1 MEISSKE
8 NLEKYRIMIVE
19 DEPDIAE
26 GLKYL
31 IERMGY
37 SYFVTGIF
45 YNVETKLAKFAPW
58 NKVILYGN
66 PMALLLTSARKCMIY
81 DQTPARKFLLLW
93 MVLSFIL
100 SAIGVKIIYKYEN
113 SYVKVI

>member
-45 YNVETKLAKFAPW
+45 YNGQDGVNQVVQQKPDIIITDIQMARDGRVRNDSENTKCNAK
-58 NKVILYGN
+58 L
-66 PMALLLTSARKCMIY
+66 
-81 DQTPARKFLLLW
+81 
-93 MVLSFIL
+93 
-100 SAIGVKIIYKYEN
+100 
-113 SYVKVI
+113 

>member
-37 SYFVTGIF
+37 SYFVTGIHISTSIPF
-45 YNVETKLAKFAPW
+45 SL
-58 NKVILYGN
+58 
-66 PMALLLTSARKCMIY
+66 ALL
-81 DQTPARKFLLLW
+81 
-93 MVLSFIL
+93 IL
-100 SAIGVKIIYKYEN
+100 K
-113 SYVKVI
+113 

>member
-45 YNVETKLAKFAPW
+45 YN
-58 NKVILYGN
+58 GQ
-66 PMALLLTSARKCMIY
+66 
-81 DQTPARKFLLLW
+81 D
-93 MVLSFIL
+93 
-100 SAIGVKIIYKYEN
+100 GVN
-113 SYVKVI
+113 QV